1 LTKKKGATRI
11 ITGIAGIGV
20 LIAVII
26 PVMFFVFG
34 VGNADVLPQETDPE
48 PFEIPIACQEG
59 QIRTPDG
66 TCIADVIPIIEEP
79 ELFCSVAPTE
89 LQKIAECELLTQDEQ
104 TVPLDPN
111 LPVDECSQVNRL
123 GVEECNEQIDALI
136 EQLLAEAEPI
146 IDPVPPNGTETSVDD
161 PFTQICDQDPSL
173 IICGES
179 RSLEFITRVLK
190 TDSAGVQT
198 SVETITDILQ
208 LELFAEDT
216 TNIDFRTGQLVFE
229 VQIKGDPDFRY
240 MGTGKVDLLVGDQ
253 SLFLEP
259 LNVRVDGIADE
270 EGKVDLFF
278 ISSTGASSDLILF
291 DFEDNFDKFPN
302 EATTPVRL
310 HVVELNIAGE
320 RDQDFALIDQD
331 VFTMD
336 IFRDDI
342 QILITDEQ
350 GIESRVYPSDSKLI
364 VTGKTSKSEPAL
376 VGTTR
381 IQIFDSIF
389 YGNGRGCSQFQ
400 LISDRSFTL
409 TSETTTT
416 VPAPSLTGITL
427 STIPPTAT
435 ETITLSRSTTGT
447 QHVWDELTR
456 NQNYTINILQG
467 NIQSSP
473 LDYGKSQ
480 ETKSF
485 ICTQEGQ
492 ATTSGSRSTSGNL
505 SNCGYYTV
513 TTKVLISGV
522 TVTPNSVSCNFPQ
535 ETP

>member
-1 LTKKKGATRI
+1 MAKKKGATRI

-26 PVMFFVFG
+26 PVMIFVFG
-34 VGNADVLPQETDPE
+34 VGNTEVLPQETDPD
-48 PFEIPIACQEG
+48 PFEILIPCLEG
-59 QIRTPDG
+59 EIRASDG
-66 TCIADVIPIIEEP
+66 TCIEDILPIIKEP
-79 ELFCSVAPTE
+79 TFDVCSVEPQE
-89 LQKIAECELLTQDEQ
+89 LQKIADCELLTRDEPI
-104 TVPLDPN
+104 VPLN
-111 LPVDECSQVNRL
+111 TSLTVDECSQVNR
-123 GVEECNEQIDALI
+123 ESAEQCNAQIDKLI
-136 EQLLAEAEPI
+136 EDFIAQIEPD
-146 IDPVPPNGTETSVDD
+146 IDPVPPNGTETSTDD

-173 IICGES
+173 IICGDS

-216 TNIDFRTGQLVFE
+216 TNIDFRTGQLQFE

-253 SLFLEP
+253 SIFLEP

-278 ISSTGASSDLILF
+278 ISPTGASSDLILF
-291 DFEDNFDKFPN
+291 DFEDNFDKFTN
-302 EATTPVRL
+302 EAITPVRL

-320 RDQDFALIDQD
+320 RDQDFALINQD

-350 GIESRVYPSDSKLI
+350 GIESRVYPSDSRLI
-364 VTGKTSKSEPAL
+364 IRPKTSVSEPAL

-409 TSETTTT
+409 TSEATTT
-416 VPAPSLTGITL
+416 VTAPSLTGISIL
-427 STIPPTAT
+427 DSENNIV
-435 ETITLSRSTTGT
+435 TTGSGFFDYN
-447 QHVWDELTR
+447 QLTR
-456 NQNYTINILQG
+456 NQNYTINISQQ
-467 NIQSSP
+467 NIKSSE
-473 LDYGKSQ
+473 LEYGKSQ
-480 ETKSF
+480 ETKSY

-492 ATTSGSRSTSGNL
+492 ATTSATRTQAGST
-505 SNCGYYTV
+505 SNCGYYTL
-513 TTKVLISGV
+513 TTRVSVSGV
-522 TVTPNSVSCNFPQ
+522 TITPNSISCNFPQ